1 MIIRRLQDYTFNF
14 PVITETT
21 KHDLRI
27 GRIYIMAIVSIV
39 LGLFYAIVL
48 FCIIYLVIKRAV
60 KDGILEAHQE
70 LEDKKKEI
78 QMK

>member
-1 MIIRRLQDYTFNF
+1 M
-14 PVITETT
+14 ITETT

-48 FCIIYLVIKRAV
+48 FCIIYLVVKRAV

-70 LEDKKKEI
+70 LEDKKKGDSDEI
-78 QMK
+78 K